1 MPKYAWPYCSDCGWR
16 VDSPWSR
23 GWCVWCRLGTR
34 LMRKEHMKNKYIDA
48 ECDKCGVAILVREN
62 DNAPRYYCYPCAM
75 SKLGETP

>member
-1 MPKYAWPYCSDCGWR
+1 MW
-16 VDSPWSR
+16 SPV
-23 GWCVWCRLGTR
+23 GVFGVVFGTR